1 MGGGHDRPYR
11 IVFGTS
17 GWRGE
22 YGRDFVRGNVRRAAQ
37 GVAEYYRCQIRHG
50 AILIGFDPR
59 RDNAAFA
66 MDTAAL
72 LAVNDVPVKLLRDE
86 PTPTPVLAYLANSDP
101 AITGVINLTASHN
114 RYTDSGFKFSPHH
127 GGAADTA
134 VTDQISR
141 YANDARVPAVPSY
154 AAARA
159 QGGIQEVSLQDAVAR
174 YVDGYVV
181 PTLQRLTAWAT
192 ITAYVRSAEAF
203 RLILDPMQGAAVRY
217 VAAIYRA
224 MERAA
229 GCRFVELIHADNRD
243 PTFAEVNGAPNPTER
258 ENVHAL
264 VTRVARDGHTLGLAT
279 DGDADR
285 FGVVDFG
292 GRVISANAIIAMLAY
307 FLADRGLTGAIGKTV
322 ATSNFVNAVAA
333 HLGAELIET
342 PVGFKWFVER
352 TVKDGTQ
359 FLVAGEES
367 AHVGVQP
374 FMTSWDDSIAL
385 GALCLWMVADT
396 GKSLTAYQR
405 RVEAAIGRRFH
416 YRRYSVALTPALK
429 ARASDMLRTARREDA
444 AARPLSTRTLSDRV
458 NALGATQPLAAIVT
472 LDGVKLVFDTG
483 DWLGIR
489 LSGTENVARL
499 YVETTDPARQAA
511 LRGVG
516 EALLAPPAP
525 RP

>member
-374 FMTSWDDSIAL
+374 FMTSWDD
-385 GALCLWMVADT
+385 
-396 GKSLTAYQR
+396 
-405 RVEAAIGRRFH
+405 
-416 YRRYSVALTPALK
+416 RYSVALTPALK